1 MSYNIRKIIA
11 NMQLNRRKS
20 AFDRVLSVCHFVK
33 IYLSEFHYFGAACK
47 RATSVRFS
55 ESWVFTC

>member
-20 AFDRVLSVCHFVK
+20 AFDLVLSVCRFVK
-33 IYLSEFHYFGAACK
+33 MPLSEFHDFGVACK
-47 RATSVRFS
+47 
-55 ESWVFTC
+55 

>member
-33 IYLSEFHYFGAACK
+33 KLGIYMLMSEK
-47 RATSVRFS
+47 RQWRFS
-55 ESWVFTC
+55 VFCIHRNKG

>member
-33 IYLSEFHYFGAACK
+33 IHLSKFHDFGAACK